1 MRAALYVWY
10 VEYLFEHPELLL
22 RCPHI
27 GCVTSGVIHCL
38 LITDQ
43 QTCNKIMS
51 ERVPWLSECRA
62 RTCDLC
68 AHVRA
73 QVTESRHVADA

>member
-10 VEYLFEHPELLL
+10 VKYLFEHPELLL

-27 GCVTSGVIHCL
+27 GCVTSGVINKQCA
-38 LITDQ
+38 DQ

-51 ERVPWLSECRA
+51 ERVPGLSECRA
-62 RTCDLC
+62 RACDLC

-73 QVTESRHVADA
+73 QVTEKKRV